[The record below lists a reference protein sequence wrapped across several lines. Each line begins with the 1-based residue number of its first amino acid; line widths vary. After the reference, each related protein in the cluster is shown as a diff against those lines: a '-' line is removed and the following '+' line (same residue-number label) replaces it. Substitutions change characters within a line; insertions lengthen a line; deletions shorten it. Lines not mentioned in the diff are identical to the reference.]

1 MEKNIFSAP
10 EIRTDI
16 TTSRKIQILI
26 ICATV
31 FLLMGTGTGSAVP
44 LPGQYYDGGEYEI
57 IPIDYDVV
65 PIYDGTEIVE
75 IKGWLNLV
83 YWKELLL
90 DYIGRLFDG
99 TPYGEFVGKTIFPL
113 ASALLGLC
121 FFVIFSRRNSPE
133 NDPESTPAKILR
145 YLEEHPG
152 SRQTQ
157 IAAGIRKSRGAVAYQ
172 LFRLKNE
179 NKVATPEEDKTR
191 YYLRQEDLT
200 SLPTRIRTAR
210 ENPCQREILEL
221 LAQHPYLT
229 RHQIAA
235 HLGKSPDT
243 ILWHLSNID
252 ARILITKRKPHG
264 YQYSLS
270 SEAGHIYGQWEN
282 RTEKQENNAQK

>member
-1 MEKNIFSAP
+1 M
-10 EIRTDI
+10 
-16 TTSRKIQILI
+16 LVLL
-26 ICATV
+26 ICAGIL
-31 FLLMGTGTGSAVP
+31 FLGTGAGSAIP
-44 LPGQYYDGGEYEI
+44 LPGQYDLGGEYEI
-57 IPIDYDVV
+57 VPADYDIV

-83 YWKELLL
+83 YWKN
-90 DYIGRLFDG
+90 RLFAEIRSMTEG
-99 TPYGEFVGKTIFPL
+99 TPLQDVTWTILIPL

-229 RHQIAA
+229 RHQIAT

-243 ILWHLSNID
+243 ILWHLTRLDSG
-252 ARILITKRKPHG
+252 L
-264 YQYSLS
+264 L
-270 SEAGHIYGQWEN
+270 
-282 RTEKQENNAQK
+282 RTEKHLSGNRYSLTPDAERIYRDQTPLRIR

>member
-31 FLLMGTGTGSAVP
+31 FLLMGTGAGSAASLSYHTYDDVEIYP
-44 LPGQYYDGGEYEI
+44 LP
-57 IPIDYDVV
+57 DVNV
-65 PIYDGTEIVE
+65 TPIYDGTELVE

-83 YWKELLL
+83 YWKEF
-90 DYIGRLFDG
+90 LFAEIRSMTEG
-99 TPYGEFVGKTIFPL
+99 TPLQDVTWTIFIPL

-133 NDPESTPAKILR
+133 DDPESTPAKILR

-179 NKVATPEEDKTR
+179 NKVATPEKDKTR

-200 SLPTRIRTAR
+200 SLPTRLRTAR

>member
-1 MEKNIFSAP
+1 MLVLLIC
-10 EIRTDI
+10 TG
-16 TTSRKIQILI
+16 IL
-26 ICATV
+26 
-31 FLLMGTGTGSAVP
+31 FLGTGAGSAVP

-179 NKVATPEEDKTR
+179 NKVATPEEDTTR

-243 ILWHLSNID
+243 ILWHLTRLDSG
-252 ARILITKRKPHG
+252 L
-264 YQYSLS
+264 L
-270 SEAGHIYGQWEN
+270 
-282 RTEKQENNAQK
+282 RTEKHLGGNRYSLTPDAERIYRDQTPLRIR